1 MKKVLFVVVNLLALL
16 LSACGQASSTEAVP
30 TVVLEA
36 GTSSQPVSQN
46 QSSSGSSVTASAVVA
61 PLQDV
66 NLSFTSIGRVTAVDV
81 EVGDQVKAG
90 DVLVTLDTSVL
101 EAKVKE
107 AEANLAY
114 AEIQLKYLLRNTG
127 CRGEGC
133 APSYQHVEVAEN
145 DVAKAQA
152 LVDSAKAVLAA
163 QTALTAPVAG
173 TVVTV
178 DIAPAETVSPGQV
191 VVTIADLSHYRIE
204 TTDLS
209 ERDVNKVKIGQ
220 AATVFIEA
228 LGEEFTGEVVD
239 IARYSSE
246 IGGDVVYTVT
256 IELNKQP
263 SGLRWGMSADVTIDV
278 GE

>member
-1 MKKVLFVVVNLLALL
+1 MKKVLFVVVSLLALL

-114 AEIQLKYLLRNTG
+114 AEIQLEYLLRNTG